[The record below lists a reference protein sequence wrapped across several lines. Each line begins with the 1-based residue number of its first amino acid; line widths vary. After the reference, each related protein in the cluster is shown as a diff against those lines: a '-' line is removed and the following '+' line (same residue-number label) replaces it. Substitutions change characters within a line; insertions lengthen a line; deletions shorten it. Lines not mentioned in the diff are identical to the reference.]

1 MVKTI
6 SLEKLMIISVIAV
19 GFLLQ
24 YSSAAAASTATL
36 LPTADGVHAAWTP
49 KSGATHYTMVDETA
63 CNGTTDYV
71 SETTVGDRDSYRVS
85 LASVPANAEITSIA
99 VVPCASRNNSG
110 GGSSVMNVFYRFNG
124 VASADQGAY
133 ALTGTAPVAL
143 ATTTFSGLSLTN
155 IASSTLE
162 VGAVYTSGTKG
173 VRLSRLA
180 TVITYTPA
188 VTIPNAPT
196 NFFALATSTGTSTNG
211 VYAFWTDN
219 SANEDGF
226 KLERSTDN
234 VNFSLVTT
242 TTSRTFLDT
251 PVASGTYYYRVY
263 AYNTAGNSSYATYTT
278 IVP

>member
-1 MVKTI
+1 MIKTI
-6 SLEKLMIISVIAV
+6 SLERFIIMSLLAA

-24 YSSAAAASTATL
+24 AGIAAAATTGNL
-36 LPTADGVHAAWTP
+36 LPTTDGVNTSWTP
-49 KSGATHYTMVDETA
+49 KSGATHYTMVDETS

-71 SETTVGDRDSYRVS
+71 SETTAGERDSYRVS

-99 VVPCASRNNSG
+99 LVPCASRNTSG

-124 VASADQGAY
+124 AASADQGAY
-133 ALTGTAPVAL
+133 ALTGTTPTQL

-162 VGAVYTSGTKG
+162 VGAVYTSGTRG
-173 VRLSRLA
+173 ARLSRLA
-180 TVITYTPA
+180 AVITYTPV
-188 VTIPNAPT
+188 VTIPNSPT
-196 NFFALATSTGTSTNG
+196 NLFALATSTGTTTG
-211 VYAFWTDN
+211 VTTFWTDN
-219 SANEDGF
+219 SSNEQGF

-242 TTSRTFLDT
+242 TTGRTFLDT

-263 AYNTAGNSSYATYTT
+263 AYNTAGNSGYATSTA

>member
-1 MVKTI
+1 MIKTI
-6 SLEKLMIISVIAV
+6 SLERFIIMSLLAA

-24 YSSAAAASTATL
+24 AGIAAAATTGTL
-36 LPTADGVHAAWTP
+36 LPTTDGINASWTP
-49 KSGATHYTMVDETA
+49 KTGTTHYTMVDETA

-71 SETTVGDRDSYRVS
+71 SETTVGERDSYQVS

-99 VVPCASRNNSG
+99 IVPCASRNSSG
-110 GGSSVMNVFYRFNG
+110 GGSSVMDVFYRFNG
-124 VASADQGAY
+124 AQSADQGGY
-133 ALTGTAPVAL
+133 ALTGTTPTAL
-143 ATTTFSGLSLTN
+143 ATTTFSGLSLIN
-155 IASSTLE
+155 AASSTLE

-173 VRLSRLA
+173 ARLSRLA

-188 VTIPNAPT
+188 VTIPTAPT
-196 NFFALATSTGTSTNG
+196 NFFALATSTGTTTG

-219 SANEDGF
+219 STNEQGF

-242 TTSRTFLDT
+242 TTGRTFLDT

-263 AYNTAGNSSYATYTT
+263 AYNTAGNSSYATSTA